1 MIKLIIID
9 LIIIY
14 FLVDGFLV
22 DGFLIDGF
30 FVDGFLVIL
39 EPEDFFLG
47 APPHLFT
54 FFDLEPTD
62 LDFLDFDPEDFEP
75 EDLDFVDFDP
85 EDFEPEDL
93 DFVDFES
100 EDLDFEPE
108 DFLITPPKYSPEL
121 FSFRSR
127 SCSSPQFSLESFSSP
142 APPRFIDFLDFD
154 PELFLEDDLDV
165 DFFLEDDFDP
175 ELFLEDDFD
184 PEDFVDI
191 FLDAFLAPPLDSSC
205 FFTIFFS
212 SFSSFSSFP

>member
-93 DFVDFES
+93 DFVDFVLEDLDFLDFLDFEPEDLDFVDFES

-142 APPRFIDFLDFD
+142 APPRFIDFLD
-154 PELFLEDDLDV
+154 
-165 DFFLEDDFDP
+165 
-175 ELFLEDDFD
+175 
-184 PEDFVDI
+184 
-191 FLDAFLAPPLDSSC
+191 
-205 FFTIFFS
+205 
-212 SFSSFSSFP
+212 